1 MSDAQ
6 DAYSPCKANS
16 HCCCLFLR
24 GQHIGR
30 STRFA
35 DHKGWQKSLSASMK
49 RKPTASF
56 LSLRTVVTAQNR
68 RRCGNV
74 LSSAYISFNSEKPVN
89 LYNLIKA
96 SLSDSN
102 SPNILLT
109 VSLADLHQLMV
120 DTVDATRER
129 LLPLFMKA
137 SEDRLL
143 SKEEVAKQLGI
154 GLTSVYNLTK
164 KGKLTAV
171 KVNGATRYRQSEVS
185 AIMDTKKSC
194 R

>member
-1 MSDAQ
+1 
-6 DAYSPCKANS
+6 
-16 HCCCLFLR
+16 
-24 GQHIGR
+24 
-30 STRFA
+30 
-35 DHKGWQKSLSASMK
+35 MK

-74 LSSAYISFNSEKPVN
+74 LSSAYVSLNSETQVN
-89 LYNLIKA
+89 LYNLLQA
-96 SLSDSN
+96 SLSDPN
-102 SPNILLT
+102 SPSILLT
-109 VSLADLHQLMV
+109 VSLADLHQLVV
-120 DTVDATRER
+120 DTIDATRER

-143 SKEEVAKQLGI
+143 SKDEVAKQLGI
-154 GLTSVYNLTK
+154 GLTSVHNLTK
-164 KGKLTAV
+164 KGKLTVV

-185 AIMDTKKSC
+185 AIMDSKKSC

>member
-1 MSDAQ
+1 
-6 DAYSPCKANS
+6 
-16 HCCCLFLR
+16 
-24 GQHIGR
+24 
-30 STRFA
+30 
-35 DHKGWQKSLSASMK
+35 MK

-74 LSSAYISFNSEKPVN
+74 LSSAYISLNSETQVN
-89 LYNLIKA
+89 LYNLLQA

-102 SPNILLT
+102 SPSILLT

-120 DTVDATRER
+120 DTIDATRER

-154 GLTSVYNLTK
+154 GLTSVYSLTK

-185 AIMDTKKSC
+185 AIMDSKKSC

>member
-1 MSDAQ
+1 
-6 DAYSPCKANS
+6 
-16 HCCCLFLR
+16 
-24 GQHIGR
+24 
-30 STRFA
+30 
-35 DHKGWQKSLSASMK
+35 MK

-74 LSSAYISFNSEKPVN
+74 LSSAYVSLNSETQVN
-89 LYNLIKA
+89 LYNLLQA

-102 SPNILLT
+102 SPSILLT
-109 VSLADLHQLMV
+109 VSLADLHQLVV
-120 DTVDATRER
+120 DTIDATRER

-143 SKEEVAKQLGI
+143 SKDEVAKQLGI
-154 GLTSVYNLTK
+154 GLTSVHNLTK
-164 KGKLTAV
+164 KGKLTVV

-185 AIMDTKKSC
+185 AIMDAKKS
-194 R
+194 RR

>member
-1 MSDAQ
+1 
-6 DAYSPCKANS
+6 
-16 HCCCLFLR
+16 
-24 GQHIGR
+24 
-30 STRFA
+30 
-35 DHKGWQKSLSASMK
+35 MK

-74 LSSAYISFNSEKPVN
+74 LSSAYISLNSEIPVN
-89 LYNLIKA
+89 LYNLLKA

-120 DTVDATRER
+120 DTIDATRER

-185 AIMDTKKSC
+185 AIMDSKKSC

>member
-1 MSDAQ
+1 
-6 DAYSPCKANS
+6 
-16 HCCCLFLR
+16 
-24 GQHIGR
+24 
-30 STRFA
+30 
-35 DHKGWQKSLSASMK
+35 MK

-68 RRCGNV
+68 RKCGNV
-74 LSSAYISFNSEKPVN
+74 LSSAYVSLNSETQVN
-89 LYNLIKA
+89 LYNLLQA

-102 SPNILLT
+102 SPSILLT
-109 VSLADLHQLMV
+109 VSLADLHQLVV
-120 DTVDATRER
+120 DTIDATRER

-143 SKEEVAKQLGI
+143 SKDEVAKQLGI
-154 GLTSVYNLTK
+154 GLTSVHKLTK
-164 KGKLTAV
+164 KGKLTVV

>member
-1 MSDAQ
+1 
-6 DAYSPCKANS
+6 
-16 HCCCLFLR
+16 
-24 GQHIGR
+24 
-30 STRFA
+30 
-35 DHKGWQKSLSASMK
+35 MK

-74 LSSAYISFNSEKPVN
+74 LSSAYVSLNSETQVN
-89 LYNLIKA
+89 LYNLLQA
-96 SLSDSN
+96 SLSDPN
-102 SPNILLT
+102 SPSILLT
-109 VSLADLHQLMV
+109 VSLADLHQLVV
-120 DTVDATRER
+120 DTIDATRER

-143 SKEEVAKQLGI
+143 SKDEVAKQLGI
-154 GLTSVYNLTK
+154 GWTSVHNLTK
-164 KGKLTAV
+164 KGKLTVV

>member
-1 MSDAQ
+1 
-6 DAYSPCKANS
+6 
-16 HCCCLFLR
+16 
-24 GQHIGR
+24 
-30 STRFA
+30 
-35 DHKGWQKSLSASMK
+35 MK

-74 LSSAYISFNSEKPVN
+74 LSSAYISLNSEMPVN
-89 LYNLIKA
+89 LYNLLKA

-120 DTVDATRER
+120 DTIDATRER

-171 KVNGATRYRQSEVS
+171 KVNGATRYRQSEVA

>member
-1 MSDAQ
+1 M
-6 DAYSPCKANS
+6 
-16 HCCCLFLR
+16 
-24 GQHIGR
+24 
-30 STRFA
+30 
-35 DHKGWQKSLSASMK
+35 
-49 RKPTASF
+49 
-56 LSLRTVVTAQNR
+56 
-68 RRCGNV
+68 
-74 LSSAYISFNSEKPVN
+74 N
-89 LYNLIKA
+89 LYNLLKA

-120 DTVDATRER
+120 DTIDATRER

-185 AIMDTKKSC
+185 AIMDSKKSC

>member
-1 MSDAQ
+1 
-6 DAYSPCKANS
+6 
-16 HCCCLFLR
+16 
-24 GQHIGR
+24 
-30 STRFA
+30 
-35 DHKGWQKSLSASMK
+35 MK

-68 RRCGNV
+68 RKCGNV
-74 LSSAYISFNSEKPVN
+74 LSSAYVSLNSETQVN
-89 LYNLIKA
+89 LYNLLQA

-102 SPNILLT
+102 SPSILLT
-109 VSLADLHQLMV
+109 VSLADLHQLVV
-120 DTVDATRER
+120 DTIDATRER

-143 SKEEVAKQLGI
+143 SKDEVAKQLGI
-154 GLTSVYNLTK
+154 GLTSVHNVTK
-164 KGKLTAV
+164 KGKLTVV

>member
-1 MSDAQ
+1 
-6 DAYSPCKANS
+6 
-16 HCCCLFLR
+16 
-24 GQHIGR
+24 
-30 STRFA
+30 
-35 DHKGWQKSLSASMK
+35 MK

-74 LSSAYISFNSEKPVN
+74 LSSAYISLNSEMPVN

-120 DTVDATRER
+120 DTIDATRER

>member
-1 MSDAQ
+1 
-6 DAYSPCKANS
+6 
-16 HCCCLFLR
+16 
-24 GQHIGR
+24 
-30 STRFA
+30 
-35 DHKGWQKSLSASMK
+35 MK
-49 RKPTASF
+49 RKPTYSF

-74 LSSAYISFNSEKPVN
+74 LSSAYISLNSEMPVN
-89 LYNLIKA
+89 LYNLLKA

-120 DTVDATRER
+120 DTIDATRER
-129 LLPLFMKA
+129 LLPLFIKA

-185 AIMDTKKSC
+185 AIMDSKKSC

>member
-1 MSDAQ
+1 
-6 DAYSPCKANS
+6 
-16 HCCCLFLR
+16 
-24 GQHIGR
+24 
-30 STRFA
+30 
-35 DHKGWQKSLSASMK
+35 MK

-74 LSSAYISFNSEKPVN
+74 LSSAYVSLNSETQVN
-89 LYNLIKA
+89 LYNLLQA

-102 SPNILLT
+102 SPSILLT
-109 VSLADLHQLMV
+109 VSLADLQQLVV
-120 DTVDATRER
+120 DTIDATRER

-143 SKEEVAKQLGI
+143 SKDEVAKQLGI
-154 GLTSVYNLTK
+154 GLTSVHNLTK
-164 KGKLTAV
+164 KGKLTVV

-185 AIMDTKKSC
+185 AIMDTKKTC

>member
-1 MSDAQ
+1 
-6 DAYSPCKANS
+6 
-16 HCCCLFLR
+16 
-24 GQHIGR
+24 
-30 STRFA
+30 
-35 DHKGWQKSLSASMK
+35 MK

-74 LSSAYISFNSEKPVN
+74 LSSAYISLNSEMPVN
-89 LYNLIKA
+89 LYNLLKA

-120 DTVDATRER
+120 DTIDATRER

-185 AIMDTKKSC
+185 AIMDTKNSC

>member
-1 MSDAQ
+1 
-6 DAYSPCKANS
+6 
-16 HCCCLFLR
+16 
-24 GQHIGR
+24 
-30 STRFA
+30 
-35 DHKGWQKSLSASMK
+35 MK

-74 LSSAYISFNSEKPVN
+74 LSSAYISLNSEMPVN

-109 VSLADLHQLMV
+109 VSLSDLHQLMV
-120 DTVDATRER
+120 DTIDATRER

-185 AIMDTKKSC
+185 AIMDSKKSC

>member
-1 MSDAQ
+1 M
-6 DAYSPCKANS
+6 
-16 HCCCLFLR
+16 
-24 GQHIGR
+24 
-30 STRFA
+30 
-35 DHKGWQKSLSASMK
+35 
-49 RKPTASF
+49 
-56 LSLRTVVTAQNR
+56 
-68 RRCGNV
+68 
-74 LSSAYISFNSEKPVN
+74 PVN
-89 LYNLIKA
+89 LYNLLKA

-109 VSLADLHQLMV
+109 VSLADLHQLV
-120 DTVDATRER
+120 IDTIDATRER

>member
-1 MSDAQ
+1 
-6 DAYSPCKANS
+6 
-16 HCCCLFLR
+16 
-24 GQHIGR
+24 
-30 STRFA
+30 
-35 DHKGWQKSLSASMK
+35 MK

-74 LSSAYISFNSEKPVN
+74 LSSAYVSLNSETQVN
-89 LYNLIKA
+89 LYNLLQA

-102 SPNILLT
+102 SPSILLT
-109 VSLADLHQLMV
+109 VSLADLHQLVV
-120 DTVDATRER
+120 DTIDATRER

-154 GLTSVYNLTK
+154 GLTSVHNLTK
-164 KGKLTAV
+164 KGKLTVV

>member
-1 MSDAQ
+1 M
-6 DAYSPCKANS
+6 
-16 HCCCLFLR
+16 
-24 GQHIGR
+24 
-30 STRFA
+30 
-35 DHKGWQKSLSASMK
+35 
-49 RKPTASF
+49 
-56 LSLRTVVTAQNR
+56 
-68 RRCGNV
+68 
-74 LSSAYISFNSEKPVN
+74 N
-89 LYNLIKA
+89 LYNLLQA

-102 SPNILLT
+102 SPSILLT

-120 DTVDATRER
+120 DTIDATRER

-185 AIMDTKKSC
+185 AIMDSKKSC

>member
-1 MSDAQ
+1 
-6 DAYSPCKANS
+6 
-16 HCCCLFLR
+16 
-24 GQHIGR
+24 
-30 STRFA
+30 
-35 DHKGWQKSLSASMK
+35 MK

-74 LSSAYISFNSEKPVN
+74 LSSAYVSLNSETQVN
-89 LYNLIKA
+89 LYNLLQA
-96 SLSDSN
+96 SLSDPN
-102 SPNILLT
+102 SPSILLT
-109 VSLADLHQLMV
+109 VSLADLHQLVV
-120 DTVDATRER
+120 DTIDATRER
-129 LLPLFMKA
+129 LLPLFIKA

-143 SKEEVAKQLGI
+143 SKDEVAKQLGI
-154 GLTSVYNLTK
+154 GLTSVHNLTK
-164 KGKLTAV
+164 KGKLTVV

>member
-1 MSDAQ
+1 M
-6 DAYSPCKANS
+6 
-16 HCCCLFLR
+16 
-24 GQHIGR
+24 
-30 STRFA
+30 
-35 DHKGWQKSLSASMK
+35 
-49 RKPTASF
+49 
-56 LSLRTVVTAQNR
+56 
-68 RRCGNV
+68 
-74 LSSAYISFNSEKPVN
+74 N
-89 LYNLIKA
+89 LYNLLKA

-120 DTVDATRER
+120 DTIDATRER
-129 LLPLFMKA
+129 LLPLFIKA

>member
-1 MSDAQ
+1 
-6 DAYSPCKANS
+6 
-16 HCCCLFLR
+16 
-24 GQHIGR
+24 
-30 STRFA
+30 
-35 DHKGWQKSLSASMK
+35 MK

-68 RRCGNV
+68 RKCGNV
-74 LSSAYISFNSEKPVN
+74 LSSAYVSLNSETQVN
-89 LYNLIKA
+89 LYNLLQA

-102 SPNILLT
+102 SPSILLT
-109 VSLADLHQLMV
+109 VSLADLHQLVV
-120 DTVDATRER
+120 DTIDATRER

-143 SKEEVAKQLGI
+143 SKDEVAKQLGI
-154 GLTSVYNLTK
+154 GLTSVHNLTK
-164 KGKLTAV
+164 KGKLTVV
-171 KVNGATRYRQSEVS
+171 KVNGATRYRQSAVS

>member
-1 MSDAQ
+1 
-6 DAYSPCKANS
+6 
-16 HCCCLFLR
+16 
-24 GQHIGR
+24 
-30 STRFA
+30 
-35 DHKGWQKSLSASMK
+35 MK

-74 LSSAYISFNSEKPVN
+74 LSSAYVSLNSETQVN
-89 LYNLIKA
+89 LYNLLQA

-102 SPNILLT
+102 SPSILLT
-109 VSLADLHQLMV
+109 VSLTDLHQLVV
-120 DTVDATRER
+120 DTIDATRER

-143 SKEEVAKQLGI
+143 SKDEVAKQLGI
-154 GLTSVYNLTK
+154 GLTSVHNLTK
-164 KGKLTAV
+164 KGKLTVV

>member
-1 MSDAQ
+1 
-6 DAYSPCKANS
+6 
-16 HCCCLFLR
+16 
-24 GQHIGR
+24 
-30 STRFA
+30 
-35 DHKGWQKSLSASMK
+35 MK

-56 LSLRTVVTAQNR
+56 LSLRTVVTAQN
-68 RRCGNV
+68 GNV
-74 LSSAYISFNSEKPVN
+74 SSSAYISLNSEMPVN
-89 LYNLIKA
+89 LYNLLKA

-120 DTVDATRER
+120 DTIDATRER

>member
-1 MSDAQ
+1 
-6 DAYSPCKANS
+6 
-16 HCCCLFLR
+16 
-24 GQHIGR
+24 
-30 STRFA
+30 
-35 DHKGWQKSLSASMK
+35 MK

-74 LSSAYISFNSEKPVN
+74 LSSAYISLNSEMPVN
-89 LYNLIKA
+89 LYNLLQA

-109 VSLADLHQLMV
+109 VSLADLHQLV
-120 DTVDATRER
+120 IDTIDATRER

-137 SEDRLL
+137 SEDCLL

-154 GLTSVYNLTK
+154 GLTSVYNLAK

>member
-1 MSDAQ
+1 M
-6 DAYSPCKANS
+6 
-16 HCCCLFLR
+16 
-24 GQHIGR
+24 
-30 STRFA
+30 
-35 DHKGWQKSLSASMK
+35 
-49 RKPTASF
+49 
-56 LSLRTVVTAQNR
+56 
-68 RRCGNV
+68 
-74 LSSAYISFNSEKPVN
+74 PVN
-89 LYNLIKA
+89 LYNLLKA

-120 DTVDATRER
+120 DTIDATRER
-129 LLPLFMKA
+129 LLPLFKKA

-185 AIMDTKKSC
+185 AIMDIKKS
-194 R
+194 RR